1 MIFLIHFYFAQF
13 HHFDEMDKNGI
24 EYMCS
29 VVESKEKLDKSL
41 DDNLKTTRKQR
52 I

>member
-1 MIFLIHFYFAQF
+1 MNNWLKKIY
-13 HHFDEMDKNGI
+13 FDEMDKNGI
-24 EYMCS
+24 EYMHS

-41 DDNLKTTRKQR
+41 DDNLKTNREQK